1 MKLPDRL
8 LVTGTD
14 TEVGKTIVTAALALA
29 SGARALKPV
38 AAGGSED
45 AELLAL
51 AGGAVEHYRL
61 FRTPVSPHR
70 AAEVEGETID
80 PMSLLAWIR
89 RRAAA
94 GPTYVE
100 GVGGLEV
107 PLTWDFRV
115 SDLAANLAWPVVI
128 VAPNRLGVINHALLT
143 VQAAEARRL
152 TVQAVFLNDLEGEA
166 GDPSRL
172 SNLLDLRRLL
182 DVPVQAFPHVPSLTR
197 EALMQAGLQALEA
210 TR

>member
-1 MKLPDRL
+1 MKLPPRL

-14 TEVGKTIVTAALALA
+14 TGVGKTVVSAALALA

-38 AAGGSED
+38 ASGGPED

-51 AGGAVEHYRL
+51 AGGPVEHHRL

-70 AAEVEGETID
+70 AAEVEGEAID

-89 RRAAA
+89 RRASA
-94 GPTYVE
+94 GPVVVE
-100 GVGGLEV
+100 GVGGFEV
-107 PLTWDFRV
+107 PLAWDFRV
-115 SDLAANLAWPVVI
+115 SDLAANLGWPVAI
-128 VAPNRLGVINHALLT
+128 VAPNRLGVLNHALLT
-143 VQAAEARRL
+143 VQAVEARRL
-152 TVQAVFLNDLEGEA
+152 TVQAVFLNELGEDTQDL
-166 GDPSRL
+166 SRG

-182 DVPVQAFPHVPSLTR
+182 DVPVLPFPRVTSLDR
-197 EALMQAGLQALEA
+197 EALLQAGLVALQA